1 MNKKKIIND
10 PVYGFITI
18 PSEFIFDLIEHP
30 YFQRLRRIRQLG
42 LAQYVY
48 PGAMHTRFHHAIGAM
63 HITQIAIETLRNK
76 GHEITT
82 AEEEAVSA
90 AILLHDIGHGTFSH
104 ALEHTL
110 VAHLMHE
117 EISMMI
123 MEKIN
128 ENLGGALNMAIA
140 IFKNV
145 YPKKFLHQ
153 LVSSQLDMDR
163 LDYLARDSFFTGVS
177 EGIISSER
185 ILKMLNVFDDKLVID
200 AKGIYSVEKFI
211 VARRLMYWQVYLHKT
226 VLAAENQLINTLKR
240 ARFLTSK
247 GDDLFGTKSFKI
259 FLKNNFTAEEFKK
272 QPHLIDEFCQLDD
285 FDIFTSI
292 KEWMHHDD
300 FLLSHLC
307 KGLIDRNLFKIR
319 LQDKPFTQIETDT
332 YLKKAE
338 KVYNITEEEAAS
350 LVFTGKIENSAYTTS
365 QENIHILFKDNTII
379 DIADAS
385 DNLSISALSKP
396 VVKHYLCV
404 DFGCL

>member
-76 GHEITT
+76 GHEITAT
-82 AEEEAVSA
+82 EEEAVSA
-90 AILLHDIGHGTFSH
+90 AILLHDIGHGPFSH

-110 VAHLMHE
+110 VAHLKHE
-117 EISMMI
+117 DISMMI

-128 ENLGGALNMAIA
+128 ETLGGALNMAID

-240 ARFLTSK
+240 ARYLTAK
-247 GDDLFGTKSFKI
+247 GHDLFGTKSFKI
-259 FLKNNFTAEEFKK
+259 FLKNNFTAEDFKK
-272 QPHLIDEFCQLDD
+272 QPQLIDEFCQLDD

-307 KGLIDRNLFKIR
+307 KGLIDRNLFKIK
-319 LQDKPFTQIETDT
+319 LQEKPFTQQETDT
-332 YLKKAE
+332 YLKKAV
-338 KVYNITEEEAAS
+338 KAFNITEEEASS

-365 QENIHILFKDNTII
+365 QENIHILFKENVIK

-404 DFGCL
+404 DSGCL

>member
-10 PVYGFITI
+10 PVHGFITI

-48 PGAMHTRFHHAIGAM
+48 PGAVHTRFHHAIGAM

-76 GHEITT
+76 GHEISAT
-82 AEEEAVSA
+82 EEEAVSA
-90 AILLHDIGHGTFSH
+90 AILLHDIGHGPFSH

-110 VAHLMHE
+110 VAHLKHE

-128 ENLGGALNMAIA
+128 ESMGGALNMAIE

-240 ARFLTSK
+240 ARYLTAK
-247 GDDLFGTKSFKI
+247 GHDLFGTKSFKI
-259 FLKNNFTAEEFKK
+259 FLKNNFTSKDFKQ
-272 QPHLIDEFCQLDD
+272 QPHLIDEFCLLDD

-292 KEWMHHDD
+292 KEWMTHDD
-300 FLLSHLC
+300 FILSHLC
-307 KGLIDRNLFKIR
+307 KGLIDRNLFKIK
-319 LQDKPFTQIETDT
+319 LQEKSFTQQETEN
-332 YLKKAE
+332 YLKKAV
-338 KVYNITEEEAAS
+338 KAYNITEEEASS
-350 LVFTGKIENSAYTTS
+350 LAFTGKIENSAYTKS
-365 QENIHILFKDNTII
+365 QENINILFKDNVIK

-404 DFGCL
+404 DSGCL

>member
-82 AEEEAVSA
+82 AGEEAVSA
-90 AILLHDIGHGTFSH
+90 AILLHDIGHGPFSH

-385 DNLSISALSKP
+385 DNLSGKTLFM
-396 VVKHYLCV
+396 C
-404 DFGCL
+404 

>member
-76 GHEITT
+76 GHEITAT
-82 AEEEAVSA
+82 EEEAVSA
-90 AILLHDIGHGTFSH
+90 AILLHDIGHGPFSH

-110 VAHLMHE
+110 VSHLKHE
-117 EISMMI
+117 DISMMI

-128 ENLGGALNMAIA
+128 ETLGGALKMAIE

-240 ARFLTSK
+240 ARFLTTK
-247 GDDLFGTKSFKI
+247 GHDLFGTKSFKI
-259 FLKNNFTAEEFKK
+259 FLKNNFTAEDFKK
-272 QPHLIDEFCQLDD
+272 QPQLIDEFCQLDD

-307 KGLIDRNLFKIR
+307 KGLIDRNLFKIK
-319 LQDKPFTQIETDT
+319 LQEKPFTQQETDT
-332 YLKKAE
+332 YLKKAV
-338 KVYNITEEEAAS
+338 KAFNITEEEASS

-365 QENIHILFKDNTII
+365 QENIHILFKDNVIK

-404 DFGCL
+404 DSGCL